1 MPLSS
6 AIIDGVDSLE
16 GRAIVVRLF
25 FTAMLHRLKKEQ
37 AQHEADEPDYRVM
50 DRHNHGNRN

>member
-1 MPLSS
+1 M
-6 AIIDGVDSLE
+6 
-16 GRAIVVRLF
+16 VRLF
-25 FTAMLHRLKKEQ
+25 SFASMSRRLKKEQ